1 MNDDFV
7 IHLTDQEKLTLRL
20 MVKAQI
26 EDMTNDMQLH
36 FEALRVAF
44 RIYDKLAEG
53 GAPTC

>member
-1 MNDDFV
+1 MNETFC
-7 IHLTDQEKLTLRL
+7 IYLTEQEQLSLRL

-36 FEALRVAF
+36 FETLRVAF

-53 GAPTC
+53 REPAC